1 MGAKRKKNK
10 KRGTNKPEHQDSKEI
25 ETNDKTEEQK
35 EEEKKEE
42 EQKEEAGNGE
52 NVRGTK
58 KGEKESISL

>member
-10 KRGTNKPEHQDSKEI
+10 KRGTNKTEHQDSKEI

-42 EQKEEAGNGE
+42 EQKEEAGNGD
-52 NVRGTK
+52 K
-58 KGEKESISL
+58 